1 MGCPDA
7 VSDEIKRIPG
17 IIRVEFDPETRRFHV
32 EFHKRFVT
40 PENILAAVWQA
51 GRKMGKEYLPRILD

>member
-1 MGCPDA
+1 VC
-7 VSDEIKRIPG
+7 DEIKKIPG
-17 IIRVEFDPETRRFHV
+17 IIRVEFDQETRLFHV

-51 GRKMGKEYLPRILD
+51 GRNMGKEYLPQIVS

>member
-1 MGCPDA
+1 VCG
-7 VSDEIKRIPG
+7 EIKKIPG
-17 IIRVEFDPETRRFHV
+17 ITRVEFDQETRLFHV

-51 GRKMGKEYLPRILD
+51 GRNLGKEYLPQIVA

>member
-1 MGCPDA
+1 VCG
-7 VSDEIKRIPG
+7 EIRKIPG
-17 IIRVEFDPETRRFHV
+17 TTRVEFDQDTHLFHV

-51 GRKMGKEYLPRILD
+51 GRNMGKEYLPRIVA

>member
-1 MGCPDA
+1 VCG
-7 VSDEIKRIPG
+7 EIRKIPG
-17 IIRVEFDPETRRFHV
+17 VTRVEFDQDIHRFQV

-51 GRKMGKEYLPRILD
+51 GRNMGKEYLPRIVA

>member
-1 MGCPDA
+1 VCG
-7 VSDEIKRIPG
+7 EIKKIAG
-17 IIRVEFDPETRRFHV
+17 ITRVEFDQETRLFHV

-51 GRKMGKEYLPRILD
+51 GRNMGKEYLPQIVS